1 MDSTE
6 KTHKP
11 EKFSQE
17 HFPETEGA
25 VDLMLELANLG
36 QKLQLAMRDLIEPLT
51 GLRPRPNDIGEVLS
65 LDRTQS
71 WRLSRMMSDECP
83 YTILYESPAPKGLGL
98 IIDAARRA
106 GSPQE
111 ATQLARQVVQAYET
125 LLHKFPEGRTGLDG
139 ALSAKVPK
147 AREAANK
154 KALRQVS
161 IGMSQLLGLRA
172 TVRYVSGILVPSE
185 HLDTKVDV
193 VAAAG
198 YVDLRRLRIGPSP
211 VVFSGKVYTRKP
223 GVHDPALET
232 LDGDL
237 DPDPRL
243 RLLHQF
249 GSIPPEALTLEPS
262 GDELRLVL
270 ASDFPQINTPITIF
284 FGQRIARSLERYQTQ
299 DRTHEVVHHA
309 PVLPADI
316 NIFDTIIHK
325 DLYHQAKPP
334 KLTIERFGFNP
345 STQSYKPDDTSYRM
359 DDEPQAIGLGMG
371 IDRINTREIPQLKN
385 LQASVFKR
393 IKHNPN
399 DFYVYRT
406 TIEYLPPGFAV
417 TVWIP
422 LDEKPN
428 SM

>member
-1 MDSTE
+1 
-6 KTHKP
+6 
-11 EKFSQE
+11 
-17 HFPETEGA
+17 
-25 VDLMLELANLG
+25 MLELANLG
-36 QKLQLAMRDLIEPLT
+36 QKLQLSMRDLIEPLT

-98 IIDAARRA
+98 IIDAAERA
-106 GSPQE
+106 GSPAE
-111 ATQLARQVVQAYET
+111 AAQAARRVTKIYEGI
-125 LLHKFPEGRTGLDG
+125 LQKFPEGRTGLDG
-139 ALSAKVPK
+139 ALSARVPK
-147 AREAANK
+147 AREATNK

-185 HLDTKVDV
+185 NLDTKVDV

-198 YVDLRRLRIGPSP
+198 YVDLRRLRIGPAP
-211 VVFSGKVYTRKP
+211 VVFSGKIYTHKP
-223 GVHDPALET
+223 GLNDPALET

-249 GSIPPEALTLEPS
+249 GSIPPDALTLEPS
-262 GDELRLVL
+262 GNELRLTL
-270 ASDFPQINTPITIF
+270 APDFPKINTPITIF
-284 FGQRIARSLERYQTQ
+284 FGQRIARSLERYQVE

-359 DDEPQAIGLGMG
+359 DDEPQAVGLGMG
-371 IDRINTREIPQLKN
+371 IKRINTREIPQLRD
-385 LQASVFKR
+385 LQASVFER
-393 IKHNPN
+393 INHDPN

-422 LDEKPN
+422 LDERDDTK
-428 SM
+428 

>member
-1 MDSTE
+1 MDSTH
-6 KTHKP
+6 KTHKS
-11 EKFSQE
+11 EKISQDC
-17 HFPETEGA
+17 FPETYQGA
-25 VDLMLELANLG
+25 DLMAELANLG
-36 QKLQLAMRDLIEPLT
+36 QKLQLSMRDLIEPLT
-51 GLRPRPNDIGEVLS
+51 GLRPKPNDIGEVLT

-71 WRLSRMMSDECP
+71 WRLSRMMSDDCP

-98 IIDAARRA
+98 IIDAAQRA
-106 GSPQE
+106 GSPKE
-111 ATQLARQVVQAYET
+111 AVQAARLVVKIYEGI
-125 LLHKFPEGRTGLDG
+125 LQKFPEGRTGLDG
-139 ALSAKVPK
+139 ALSARVPK
-147 AREAANK
+147 AREATNK

-185 HLDTKVDV
+185 NLDTKVDV

-211 VVFSGKVYTRKP
+211 VVFSGKIYTRKP
-223 GVHDPALET
+223 GRNDPALET

-249 GSIPPEALTLEPS
+249 GSVPPDALTLEPS
-262 GDELRLVL
+262 GSELRLTL
-270 ASDFPQINTPITIF
+270 APDFPEINTPITIF
-284 FGQRIARSLERYQTQ
+284 FGQRIARSLERYQVE

-334 KLTIERFGFNP
+334 RLTIERFGFNP
-345 STQSYKPDDTSYRM
+345 SAQSYKPDDASYRM
-359 DDEPQAIGLGMG
+359 DDEPQAVGLGMG
-371 IDRINTREIPQLKN
+371 IKRINTREIPQLKD
-385 LQASVFKR
+385 LLGSVFDR
-393 IKHNPN
+393 IKHDPN

-422 LDEKPN
+422 LDKQEQ
-428 SM
+428 

>member
-1 MDSTE
+1 MGSTE
-6 KTHKP
+6 KIQKT
-11 EKFSQE
+11 EEFSQK
-17 HFPETEGA
+17 HFPETGRGD
-25 VDLMLELANLG
+25 DLMLELANLG
-36 QKLQLAMRDLIEPLT
+36 QKLQIAMRDLIEPLT
-51 GLRPRPNDIGEVLS
+51 GLRPKPNDIGEVLA

-98 IIDAARRA
+98 IIDAAQRA
-106 GSPQE
+106 GSPTE
-111 ATQLARQVVQAYET
+111 AVESARKVVKIYERI
-125 LLHKFPEGRTGLDG
+125 LHKFPEGRTGLDG
-139 ALSAKVPK
+139 ALSARVPK
-147 AREAANK
+147 ARDAANK

-172 TVRYVSGILVPSE
+172 TVRYVSGILVPSAN
-185 HLDTKVDV
+185 LDTKVDV

-211 VVFSGKVYTRKP
+211 VVFSGKIYTRKP
-223 GVHDPALET
+223 GLNDPALET

-249 GSIPPEALTLEPS
+249 GSVPPDALTLEPS
-262 GDELRLVL
+262 GNELRLVL
-270 ASDFPQINTPITIF
+270 APDFPQINAPITIF
-284 FGQRIARSLERYQTQ
+284 FGQRIARSLERYQTK

-359 DDEPQAIGLGMG
+359 EDEPQAVGLGMG
-371 IDRINTREIPQLKN
+371 IDRINTREIPQLKD
-385 LQASVFKR
+385 LQASVFDR
-393 IKHNPN
+393 INHDPN

-422 LDEKPN
+422 LDQK
-428 SM
+428 